1 MTSHLSP
8 NASQTS
14 HPIPFR
20 FHARGRRRTESLTAS
35 VRAGVQS
42 QAVSSSRPDGRSME
56 ETIARYLADQPPQ
69 LYRSGF

>member
-20 FHARGRRRTESLTAS
+20 SHARGRRRTESLTAS

-42 QAVSSSRPDGRSME
+42 QAVSSSRSME